1 MDKSTFLQSAIQDT
15 QQNIR
20 AIDFKIGALLAGC
33 IVPFPQIRT
42 IYEFLD
48 SNGLWYQQ
56 ALAWLIFAIWLVA
69 VLILLAALSAI
80 DNPSKHINDGY
91 AQKGHY
97 YGGGTFKFNLI
108 NGFFRTDI
116 RANQTV
122 QNYSDELDKA
132 NFPFVKELAFEHL
145 KLIYVRDLKLF
156 RLKFA
161 VVLIACLIVIG
172 SVSFLF
178 TPEAKKVEVQKTMIK
193 LPNTPQQ

>member
-33 IVPFPQIRT
+33 IVPFPQIRA
-42 IYEFLD
+42 IYEFLN
-48 SNGLWYQQ
+48 SNGLWWQQ
-56 ALAWLIFAIWLVA
+56 GLAWLIFFIWLVT

-116 RANQTV
+116 RATRTV
-122 QNYSDELDKA
+122 QNYSDELDNS
-132 NFPFVKELAFEHL
+132 NFPFLKELAFEHL
-145 KLIYVRDLKLF
+145 KLIYVRDLKLY

-161 VVLIACLIVIG
+161 VGLIAFLIITG
-172 SVSFLF
+172 SFSFLF
-178 TPEAKKVEVQKTMIK
+178 TPEAKKVEVQKTTMK
-193 LPNTPQQ
+193 STNTP